1 MTDVIER
8 DSAIAYAIS
17 GKVREIDGERWIRIR
32 DVRDGLMA
40 VPKIPQSD
48 AGIEIRSS
56 VAQEAKRI
64 LADAG
69 CGSVQDYFWQK
80 IGRRPTND

>member
-8 DSAIAYAIS
+8 NSAIAYAIS

-40 VPKIPQSD
+40 VPSL
-48 AGIEIRSS
+48 SN
-56 VAQEAKRI
+56 
-64 LADAG
+64 
-69 CGSVQDYFWQK
+69 YFVEGDEKKQ
-80 IGRRPTND
+80 

>member
-40 VPKIPQSD
+40 VPSAFPTCF
-48 AGIEIRSS
+48 
-56 VAQEAKRI
+56 AKETK
-64 LADAG
+64 
-69 CGSVQDYFWQK
+69 SK
-80 IGRRPTND
+80 ND

>member
-8 DSAIAYAIS
+8 NSAIAYAIS

-40 VPKIPQSD
+40 VPSAFPTCF
-48 AGIEIRSS
+48 
-56 VAQEAKRI
+56 AKETK
-64 LADAG
+64 
-69 CGSVQDYFWQK
+69 SK
-80 IGRRPTND
+80 ND

>member
-40 VPKIPQSD
+40 VPKIPQSNV
-48 AGIEIRSS
+48 GNEIRSS
-56 VAQEAKRI
+56 VNQKAKQI

-69 CGSVQDYFWQK
+69 CGSVQDYFWAK
-80 IGRRPTND
+80 MKEKTNK